1 MSKYTAESPYRNKL
15 RRACRSDNRKYILY
29 KFELRRGAEDGDE
42 QPREAVQGGG
52 GQQGDHHTRTAWGLE
67 LEMKVMRSLAK
78 ISITER
84 DAIFIRDLTSTY
96 HTMG

>member
-1 MSKYTAESPYRNKL
+1 MWS
-15 RRACRSDNRKYILY
+15 NRKYILY

-52 GQQGDHHTRTAWGLE
+52 GQESEHHPRTAWALE

-78 ISITER
+78 ISITDNGEGR
-84 DAIFIRDLTSTY
+84 NFHKGFNIYLPWA
-96 HTMG
+96 MG